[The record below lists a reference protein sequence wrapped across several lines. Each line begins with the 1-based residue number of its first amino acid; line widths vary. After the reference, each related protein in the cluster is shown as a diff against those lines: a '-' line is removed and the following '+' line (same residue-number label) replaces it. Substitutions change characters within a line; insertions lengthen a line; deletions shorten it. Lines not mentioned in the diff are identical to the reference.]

1 MMFSLSINPQE
12 HRPLS
17 RNKRIEKEH
26 AVFLPQ
32 DEMPTQWYN
41 IQADL
46 PDPLPPLLHP
56 GTKEPLRPGLHP
68 RIWAEELVRQ
78 EDSQERYVSIPDEV
92 IDAYLSMPR
101 PTPLFRARR
110 LEAYLKTPARIYFKC
125 EYTNAAGSHKPNTAI
140 PQAYYC
146 KAQGMER
153 VVTET
158 GAGQWGSAL
167 AMASAFFDLRCRVF
181 MVRVSY
187 DQKPGRRTMME
198 TWGAEVFPSP
208 STQTKFGRSLLGED
222 SNHPGTLGIAISEAI
237 EDTLANENTRYCLG
251 SVLNHVLMH
260 QTIVGQEAKK
270 QFEMIDTYPD
280 VVIGCIGGGSNYAG
294 FSFPFMM
301 DKLQGK
307 RDVEFIACESKSV
320 PHTTRG
326 AYTYDFGD
334 TAETTPLAKMLTLG
348 HKYACPPIHAGGLR
362 YHGMAPLISYL
373 IHKGFMRSVAYQQ
386 TEVFEAARILART
399 EGLIAAPETAH
410 AVKCA
415 IDEALACKKTGE
427 AKVIAFNSSG
437 HGLLDLSAYEAFQA
451 GKLAEFEPVRIE
463 VPKYVT

>member
-1 MMFSLSINPQE
+1 
-12 HRPLS
+12 
-17 RNKRIEKEH
+17 
-26 AVFLPQ
+26 
-32 DEMPTQWYN
+32 
-41 IQADL
+41 
-46 PDPLPPLLHP
+46 
-56 GTKEPLRPGLHP
+56 
-68 RIWAEELVRQ
+68 
-78 EDSQERYVSIPDEV
+78 
-92 IDAYLSMPR
+92 
-101 PTPLFRARR
+101 
-110 LEAYLKTPARIYFKC
+110 
-125 EYTNAAGSHKPNTAI
+125 
-140 PQAYYC
+140 
-146 KAQGMER
+146 
-153 VVTET
+153 
-158 GAGQWGSAL
+158 
-167 AMASAFFDLRCRVF
+167 
-181 MVRVSY
+181 
-187 DQKPGRRTMME
+187 MME

-208 STQTKFGRSLLGED
+208 STQTKFGRSLLAENN
-222 SNHPGTLGIAISEAI
+222 SNPGTLGIAISEAL

-260 QTIVGQEAKK
+260 QTIMGEEAKR

-307 RDVEFIACESKSV
+307 RDTEFIACESRSV

-326 AYTYDFGD
+326 VYTYDFGD

-373 IHKGFMRSVAYQQ
+373 IHKGLMRSVAYQQ

-399 EGLIAAPETAH
+399 EGLISAPETAH

-427 AKVIAFNSSG
+427 AKVIAFNNSG

-451 GKLAEFEPVRIE
+451 GKLADFEPVKIS
-463 VPKYVT
+463 VPTYVT

>member
-1 MMFSLSINPQE
+1 MSN
-12 HRPLS
+12 
-17 RNKRIEKEH
+17 RNH
-26 AVFLPQ
+26 CATFLNQ
-32 DEMPTQWYN
+32 DEIPTSWYN

-46 PDPLPPLLHP
+46 PESLPPMLHP
-56 GTKEPLRPGLHP
+56 GTKEPLSPGLHP

-78 EDSQERYVSIPDEV
+78 EDSKERYIKIPDEV
-92 IDAYLSMPR
+92 LEAYLRMPR

-110 LEAYLKTPARIYFKC
+110 LETYLKTPAKIYFKC
-125 EYTNAAGSHKPNTAI
+125 EYTNGAGSHKPNTAI
-140 PQAYYC
+140 AQAYYC
-146 KAQGMER
+146 KAQGTER

-167 AMASAFFDLRCRVF
+167 AMAAAFFDLKCRAY
-181 MVRVSY
+181 MVRVSH
-187 DQKPGRRTMME
+187 DQKPGRRIMME

-208 STQTKFGRSLLGED
+208 SNQTKFGRKLLKE
-222 SNHPGTLGIAISEAI
+222 NKKHPGTLGIAISEAI

-260 QTIVGQEAKK
+260 QTVVGLEAKK
-270 QFEMIDTYPD
+270 QFEMLDTYPD
-280 VVIGCIGGGSNYAG
+280 VAIGCIGGGSNYAG

-307 RDVEFIACESKSV
+307 KNTEFIACESRAV

-326 AYTYDFGD
+326 VYTYDFGD

-348 HKYACPPIHAGGLR
+348 HKYACPPVHAGGLR

-373 IHKGFMRSVAYQQ
+373 INKKLMRSVAYTQK
-386 TEVFEAARILART
+386 EIFEAAQILART
-399 EGLIAAPETAH
+399 EGLIPAPETAH
-410 AVKCA
+410 AIKAA

-427 AKVIAFNSSG
+427 AKVIAFNYSG
-437 HGLLDLSAYEAFQA
+437 HGLLDLSAYEMFLA
-451 GKLAEFEPVRIE
+451 GKMKEFEPAKIT
-463 VPKYVT
+463 VPTYVK

>member
-1 MMFSLSINPQE
+1 MSKSE
-12 HRPLS
+12 
-17 RNKRIEKEH
+17 RNNCATYLH
-26 AVFLPQ
+26 Q
-32 DEMPTQWYN
+32 DEIPTSWYN

-46 PDPLPPLLHP
+46 PEPAPPLLHP
-56 GTKEPLRPGLHP
+56 ATKEPLKPGLHP
-68 RIWAEELVRQ
+68 RIWAKELVSQ
-78 EDSQERYVSIPDEV
+78 EDSNERYVKIPSEV
-92 IDAYLSMPR
+92 IGAYLRMPR

-110 LEAYLKTPARIYFKC
+110 LEAYLKTPAKIYFKC
-125 EYTNAAGSHKPNTAI
+125 EYMNPAGSHKPNTAI

-146 KAQGMER
+146 KAQGAER

-167 AMASAFFDLRCRVF
+167 AMASAFFDLKCRAY

-187 DQKPGRRTMME
+187 TQKPGRRTMME

-208 STQTKFGRSLLGED
+208 SDQTKFGRSLLEVD
-222 SNHPGTLGIAISEAI
+222 SNHPGTLGIAISEAL
-237 EDTLANENTRYCLG
+237 EDTLSNENTRYCLG

-260 QTIVGQEAKK
+260 QTIVGLEAKK
-270 QFEMIDTYPD
+270 QFESIDTYPD

-307 RDVEFIACESKSV
+307 KDTEFIACESKAV

-326 AYTYDFGD
+326 VYTYDFGD
-334 TAETTPLAKMLTLG
+334 TAEMTPLAKMLTLG

-373 IHKGFMRSVAYQQ
+373 IQKGFMKSVAYQQ
-386 TEVFEAARILART
+386 TEVFEAASILART
-399 EGLIAAPETAH
+399 EGLITAPETAH
-410 AVKCA
+410 ALKCA

-427 AKVIAFNSSG
+427 AKVISFNNSG
-437 HGLLDLSAYEAFQA
+437 HGLLDLSAYEAFRNR
-451 GKLAEFEPVRIE
+451 KLADFEPVKIE